1 MTTAVET
8 VAAAAPAVDVKAPMS
23 EEAIQVAEIYAQ
35 LTGAGDRAAAAAELA
50 ALIKKNGA
58 GSLVTSGA
66 LEKLRAAT
74 DDAKNANAREGALLA
89 IVAVAD
95 AVGRPAEPYLLPL
108 LPLAL
113 ALLAD
118 KAAPVR
124 AAASAAQTAL
134 LSLLNPNGIA
144 AVLPTLFEAMLAHKW
159 QTNEGACKMLSA
171 LADSAPANVAVCLPE
186 IIPVATQAMG
196 NAREA
201 VKTAAVAALTKCMHV
216 VGNRDIEP
224 FIPILVSCLQN
235 PVNVPDCVHKLAS
248 TTFVQAVEAP
258 TLSIMVPLLVRGLRQ
273 DNTTAIKRKASLII
287 ENMAKLVDNPL
298 DAVPFLPKLLPG
310 LEKVANEVADP
321 ECRSVAA
328 RAARELNRVGKEGK
342 AVPPKKA
349 DPAAVEAALREL
361 IAARKAD
368 AAASAEAGVTLAYV
382 SLLVASLKDTKNF
395 DFDEW
400 NGSAVTPYLAQL
412 LAEQDAEAVTRA
424 YLARCVED
432 AEREAAAAAAI
443 DDEEGEELCNC
454 DFSLAYGA
462 KILLNN
468 ASMRLLRGNRYG
480 LCGPN
485 GVGKSTLMRAIAN
498 GQVDGFPPADQ
509 LRTVYV
515 EHDIQAS
522 LADLNVVDFVF
533 ADPLLH
539 SGNLDVSRV
548 DIETMLSSVGFTQE
562 MLTSPITSL
571 SGGWKMKLALAR
583 AMLMKADILLL
594 DEPTNHLD
602 VLNVAWLEAYL
613 CGLKDVTSI
622 IVSHDS
628 GFLDH
633 VCTDIIHYANR
644 KLKIHR
650 GNLSKF
656 VELVPEAQSYYKLE
670 STEQEWRLPEPGFLE
685 GIKSKDRAILKMH
698 NVGFRY
704 PTREAFTFTGAT
716 LQVSLSSRI
725 ACVGPN
731 GAGKSTLI
739 KVLTGETEATEG
751 TVWKHPNLRI
761 AYVAQHA
768 FHHIEQHLDKTPN
781 EYIQWRYAVGEDRE
795 ALQKVTRQETAED
808 KAAREKVHLVDGLK
822 LKVEKLLGRRK
833 LKRDYEYEVQWM
845 GTGPDKNTWLDRD
858 SLVEMGLEKLVNEL
872 DAKEAA
878 RAGLMLR
885 PLTKANV
892 EKHLGLL
899 GLEAEFATHSHMRGL
914 SGGQKVKVVLAA
926 CTWNQPHILV
936 MDEPT
941 NYLDRD
947 SLGALAGAIKEF
959 GGGVVIISHHNEF
972 TSALCPEN
980 WTVGG
985 GKVDITGAPQIN
997 TREKVEF
1004 KVQEEVTD
1012 AFGNTIKVK
1021 APKKVL
1027 SRKEKKAQEKM
1038 RAARRARGEEV
1049 TESEEDE

>member
-1 MTTAVET
+1 MATAVAT
-8 VAAAAPAVDVKAPMS
+8 APGNGNTTKLS
-23 EEAIQVAEIYAQ
+23 ELSSQLGAE
-35 LTGAGDRAAAAAELA
+35 GDRAAVAQELA
-50 ALIKKNGA
+50 TAAKTGGVTDLVSSGVFSSIGAALG
-58 GSLVTSGA
+58 
-66 LEKLRAAT
+66 
-74 DDAKNANAREGALLA
+74 DAKNANAREGGLLA
-89 IVAVAD
+89 IAAL
-95 AVGRPAEPYLLPL
+95 AGSVGRPAEPYLVPL
-108 LPLAL
+108 LGQVL

-118 KAAPVR
+118 KAGPVR
-124 AAASAAQTAL
+124 AAAASAQASLEEL
-134 LSLLNPNGIA
+134 LCPHGVA
-144 AVLPTLFEAMLAHKW
+144 VVLPTLFEAMLAQKW
-159 QTNEGACKMLSA
+159 QTNEGACKMLQA
-171 LADSAPANVAVCLPE
+171 IANRAPSQVAVCMPE
-186 IIPVATQAMG
+186 IVPVMTQALG
-196 NAREA
+196 NARQA
-201 VKTAAVAALTKCMHV
+201 VKDAAAAAMSACMSTV
-216 VGNRDIEP
+216 NNKDLEQ
-224 FIPILVSCLQN
+224 FIPMLIDTMQN
-235 PVNVPDCVHKLAS
+235 PIKVPDCVHKLAA

-258 TLSIMVPLLVRGLRQ
+258 TLSIMVPLLVRGLRH
-273 DNTTAIKRKASLII
+273 DNTTAIKRKAAVII

-298 DAVPFLPKLLPG
+298 DAAPFLPQLLPG

-328 RAARELNRVGKEGK
+328 RAAKELNRVANEGK
-342 AVPPKKA
+342 TVPPKKA
-349 DPAAVEAALREL
+349 DPAAVASSLKEL
-361 IAARKAD
+361 IAARNPSVAND
-368 AAASAEAGVTLAYV
+368 AVFGPTLTYVAGLCAALQ
-382 SLLVASLKDTKNF
+382 DTKNF
-395 DFDEW
+395 EFDEW
-400 NGSAVTPYLAQL
+400 NGVASTPYLASF
-412 LAEQDAEAVTRA
+412 LAEEDAEAVTRA
-424 YLARCVED
+424 YLARAVEE
-432 AEREAAAAAAI
+432 AEREAAANAPVE
-443 DDEEGEELCNC
+443 EEGEELCNC
-454 DFSLAYGA
+454 EFSLAYGA

-468 ASMRLLRGNRYG
+468 ALMRLIRGRRYG

-498 GQVDGFPPADQ
+498 GQVEGFPPADE

-539 SGNLDVSRV
+539 SSGLDVSREA
-548 DIETMLSSVGFTQE
+548 ITTQLTAVGFTQD
-562 MLTSPITSL
+562 MLGMVITSL

-602 VLNVAWLEAYL
+602 VTNVAWLENYL
-613 CGLKDVTSI
+613 CGLKTVTSI

-628 GFLDH
+628 GFLDR
-633 VCTDIIHYANR
+633 VCSDIIHYANR
-644 KLKIHR
+644 KLKVYK
-650 GNLSKF
+650 GNLTAF
-656 VELVPEAQSYYKLE
+656 VAAVPEAQSYYKLE
-670 STEQEWRLPEPGFLE
+670 ATEQTWRLPEPGFLE
-685 GIKSKDRAILKMH
+685 GVKSKDKAILKMH
-698 NVGFRY
+698 NMSFQY
-704 PTREAFTFTGAT
+704 PGAPKPQLTGVS
-716 LQVSLSSRI
+716 LQVSLSSRV
-725 ACVGPN
+725 ACIGAN

-739 KVLTGETEATEG
+739 KVLTGEAEPTEG

-795 ALQKVTRQETAED
+795 ALIKVTRQETEED
-808 KAAREKVHLVDGLK
+808 KAAKDKVHQIKGEDGAMLK
-822 LKVEKLLGRRK
+822 LKVDKLLGRRK
-833 LKRDYEYEVQWM
+833 LKKDYEYEVQWQ
-845 GTGPDKNTWLDRD
+845 GKGPESATWLTRD
-858 SLVEMGLEKLVNEL
+858 DLVKMGLEKMVNDL
-872 DAKEAA
+872 DMKEAA

-892 EKHLGLL
+892 EKHLGAL
-899 GLEAEFATHSHMRGL
+899 GLEAEFATHAHMRGL

-972 TSALCPEN
+972 TTALCPEKWMVAN
-980 WTVGG
+980 
-985 GKVDITGAPQIN
+985 GKVEVTGAPEIN
-997 TREKVEF
+997 TKEKVEF

-1021 APKKVL
+1021 GPKKEL
-1027 SRKEKKAQEKM
+1027 SRKEKKAKQKE

-1049 TESEEDE
+1049 SESEDEL

>member
-1 MTTAVET
+1 MATI
-8 VAAAAPAVDVKAPMS
+8 VAAPEMASIFQK
-23 EEAIQVAEIYAQ
+23 
-35 LTGAGDRAAAAAELA
+35 LTIEGDRAAAATDLANAIKAEGVS
-50 ALIKKNGA
+50 ALV
-58 GSLVTSGA
+58 SSGA
-66 LEKLRAAT
+66 LAQLKAGVEDK
-74 DDAKNANAREGALLA
+74 DAGAREGALLA
-89 IVAVAD
+89 IAAVAD
-95 AVGRPAEPYLLPL
+95 VVGRPAEPYLMPL
-108 LPLAL
+108 LAPVLGA
-113 ALLAD
+113 LAD

-124 AAASAAQTAL
+124 AAALKAQASL
-134 LSLLNPNGIA
+134 EALLNPHGIA
-144 AVLPTLFEAMLAHKW
+144 AVLPTLFDAMLAQKW

-171 LADSAPANVAVCLPE
+171 LADRAPRQVALCLPE
-186 IIPVATQAMG
+186 IVPKVTEAMG
-196 NAREA
+196 NARQA
-201 VKTAAVAALTKCMHV
+201 VKDSAVEAMTKCMFV
-216 VGNRDIEP
+216 VGNRDIEQ
-224 FIPILVSCLQN
+224 FIPVLVNCLQN
-235 PVNVPDCVHKLAS
+235 PQNVPDTVHKLS
-248 TTFVQAVEAP
+248 SCVFVQTVEAP

-273 DNTTAIKRKASLII
+273 DNTTAIKRRAAVII

-321 ECRSVAA
+321 ECRAVAQ
-328 RAARELNRVGKEGK
+328 RAHKELNRVGNEGK
-342 AVPPKKA
+342 TQPPKKKDA
-349 DPAAVEAALREL
+349 VAVAAALKELVAARAPAAAADEVF
-361 IAARKAD
+361 
-368 AAASAEAGVTLAYV
+368 GTTLAYV
-382 SLLVASLKDTKNF
+382 GTLCAALQDVRQF
-395 DFDEW
+395 DFDTW
-400 NGSAVTPYLAQL
+400 SAEAAGAYLATFIPE
-412 LAEQDAEAVTRA
+412 ADAEAVTRA
-424 YLARCVED
+424 YLARAVEE
-432 AEREAAAAAAI
+432 AEREAAASRVV
-443 DDEEGEELCNC
+443 DEDEGEELCNC
-454 DFSLAYGA
+454 EFSLAYGA

-468 ASMRLLRGNRYG
+468 ATMRLLRGHRYG

-498 GQVDGFPPADQ
+498 GQVDGFPPADE

-522 LADLNVVDFVF
+522 LADLNVVEFVF

-539 SGNLDVSRV
+539 SGGLDVSREE
-548 DIETMLSSVGFTQE
+548 IEAQLTAIGFTQE
-562 MLTSPITSL
+562 MLTNVITSL

-602 VLNVAWLEAYL
+602 VANVAWLEAYL
-613 CGLKDVTSI
+613 TGLTTVTSI

-628 GFLDH
+628 GFLDR
-633 VCTDIIHYANR
+633 VCSDIIHYVNR
-644 KLKIHR
+644 KLKVYK
-650 GNLSKF
+650 GNLTAF
-656 VELVPEAQSYYKLE
+656 VAAVPEAQSYYKLE
-670 STEQEWRLPEPGFLE
+670 ATEQEWRLPEPGFLE
-685 GIKSKDRAILKMH
+685 GVKSKDKAILKMH
-698 NVGFRY
+698 NVAFTY
-704 PTREAFTFTGAT
+704 PGRDAPTFTGAS
-716 LQVSLSSRI
+716 LQVSLSSRV

-739 KVLTGETEATEG
+739 KVLTGETEATAG

-795 ALQKVTRQETAED
+795 ALQKVTRQETDED
-808 KAAREKVHLVDGLK
+808 KAAREKIHVIDGLK
-822 LKVEKLLGRRK
+822 LKVDKLLSRRK
-833 LKRDYEYEVQWM
+833 LKKDYEYEVQWQ
-845 GTGPDKNTWLDRD
+845 GQGPDTSAWLPRD
-858 SLVEMGLEKLVNEL
+858 SLVEMGFERLVNEL

-878 RAGLMLR
+878 RQGLMLR

-899 GLEAEFATHSHMRGL
+899 GLEAEFATHAHMRGL

-972 TSALCPEN
+972 TTALCPEN

-985 GKVDITGAPQIN
+985 GKVVVTGAPQVM

-1004 KVQEEVTD
+1004 TVQEEVTD

-1021 APKKVL
+1021 GPAKKL
-1027 SRKEKKAQEKM
+1027 SRKEAKAAKKA
-1038 RAARRARGEEV
+1038 RDARRARGEDV
-1049 TESEEDE
+1049 TDSEEEDA